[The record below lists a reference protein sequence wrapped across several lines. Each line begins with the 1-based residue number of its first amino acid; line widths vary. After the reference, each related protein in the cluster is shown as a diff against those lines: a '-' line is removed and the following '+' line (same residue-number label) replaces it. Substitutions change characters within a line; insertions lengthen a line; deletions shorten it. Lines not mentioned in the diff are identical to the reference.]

1 MTVKAVKL
9 VSGEELIGEVIHEE
23 PGLEI
28 TLKNVVAV
36 MIQRTQS
43 GDLSIGFVPFA
54 PYTGK
59 GGSFSFELVKT
70 IFVKEIDDQMANQ
83 YNSMFGG
90 VVVPPKQ
97 ILLG

>member
-36 MIQRTQS
+36 MIQRTHT

-59 GGSFSFELVKT
+59 GASFSFELVKT
-70 IFVKEIDDQMANQ
+70 VFVKEVDDQMANQ
-83 YNSMFGG
+83 YNSMFNGI
-90 VVVPPKQ
+90 VTPPKEL
-97 ILLG
+97 ILG